1 VTAAKSLPFRAE
13 HVGSLLRPAELKQ
26 AFQAFK
32 AGKMDA
38 AAYDVALERAIR
50 GAVRIQEDA
59 GLESITDGEFGRGSW
74 FGFFF
79 ERMDGFRLEP
89 SAFRFK
95 DESGGSFE
103 WPTCVA
109 CGRIHRK
116 RGITTDE
123 FTRLRGHTSRTPKMT
138 MPSPSAFHFFRLN
151 APVDPKVYP
160 DLEEYWD
167 DLIGVFKAEIADL
180 AKIGCRYIQID
191 EVPLAM
197 LCDPSVRE
205 QVQALGGD
213 PAALIDRYVKA
224 IARIVDGAPDFITFG
239 LHLCRGNFR
248 NRWMASGGY
257 EPVAEKLF
265 ATPIDAF
272 FLEYDSP
279 RAGDFSPLRYVAGKK
294 HVVLGLISS
303 KSAALESQDDLRRRI
318 DDAARFVPLE
328 RLALSPQCGFASVAG
343 GNMLSEDEEKAK
355 LALVV
360 ETARKVWD
368 V

>member
-1 VTAAKSLPFRAE
+1 MNAPSSLPFRAE

-26 AFQAFK
+26 AFQAFG
-32 AGKMDA
+32 AGKLDA
-38 AAYDVALERAIR
+38 AAYDAAVERAIR
-50 GAVRIQEDA
+50 GAVKIQEDA

-95 DESGGSFE
+95 DENGGSFE

-116 RGITTDE
+116 SGITTDE
-123 FTRLRGHTSRTPKMT
+123 FTRLRGLTRRTPKMT

-151 APVDPKVYP
+151 APADPAVYP
-160 DLEEYWD
+160 DPEAYWD
-167 DLIGVFKAEIADL
+167 DLIGVYRAEIADL

-205 QVQALGGD
+205 QVCGLGGD
-213 PAALIDRYVKA
+213 PEALVDRYTRA
-224 IARIVDGAPDFITFG
+224 IARIIEGAPDTITFG

-265 ATPIDAF
+265 STPIDAF

-279 RAGDFSPLRYVAGKK
+279 RAGDFSPLRYVPDGK

-303 KSAALESQDDLRRRI
+303 KHAALEPEADLRRRI
-318 DDAARFVPLE
+318 DDAAKFVPFE

-343 GNMLSEDEEKAK
+343 GNALSEDEEKAK

-360 ETARKVWD
+360 ETARKVWNA
-368 V
+368 